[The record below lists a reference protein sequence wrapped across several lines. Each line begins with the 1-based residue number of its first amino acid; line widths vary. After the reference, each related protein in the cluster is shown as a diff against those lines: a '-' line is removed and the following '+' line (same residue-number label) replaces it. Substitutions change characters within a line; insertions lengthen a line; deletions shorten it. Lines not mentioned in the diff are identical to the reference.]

1 VDGAVDWFQQLP
13 ERRGGVVAQDSALTT
28 GENRR
33 HPAPVPARRAVTDG
47 VDAAVEAV
55 ELPAREAVSD
65 RSGSQTGAFELMPRN
80 DSVLSSRDLRCTV
93 IGGVDFL
100 THVGT

>member
-1 VDGAVDWFQQLP
+1 
-13 ERRGGVVAQDSALTT
+13 
-28 GENRR
+28 
-33 HPAPVPARRAVTDG
+33 
-47 VDAAVEAV
+47 VEAV
-55 ELPAREAVSD
+55 QLPAREAVSD
-65 RSGSQTGAFELMPRN
+65 RSGSQTGTFELMPRN